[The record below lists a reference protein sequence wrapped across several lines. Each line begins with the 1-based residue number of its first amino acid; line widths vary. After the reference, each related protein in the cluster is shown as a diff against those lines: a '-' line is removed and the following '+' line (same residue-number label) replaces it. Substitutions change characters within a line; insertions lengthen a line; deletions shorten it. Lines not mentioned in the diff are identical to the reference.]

1 MTSLALLSL
10 KTMIVL
16 GTCNSSPVCCSRY
29 LLISNFLFEP
39 CQIPARYRYIDAPYF
54 SYVDEDCCMKST
66 MIRQL
71 GFAIVASKKVL
82 EAKGPPI
89 GSPLLF
95 VSGAAHAKRI
105 SYMSKRPP
113 IRSPLIFVCSAAQVK
128 SMN

>member
-1 MTSLALLSL
+1 
-10 KTMIVL
+10 
-16 GTCNSSPVCCSRY
+16 
-29 LLISNFLFEP
+29 
-39 CQIPARYRYIDAPYF
+39 
-54 SYVDEDCCMKST
+54 MKST
-66 MIRQL
+66 MIHQS

-113 IRSPLIFVCSAAQVK
+113 IRIPLLFVCGAVHVK
-128 SMN
+128 SIS